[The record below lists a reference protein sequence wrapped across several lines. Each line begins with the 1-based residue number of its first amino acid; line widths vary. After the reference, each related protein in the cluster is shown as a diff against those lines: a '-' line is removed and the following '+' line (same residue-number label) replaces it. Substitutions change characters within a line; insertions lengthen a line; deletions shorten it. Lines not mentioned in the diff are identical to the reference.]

1 MSFAL
6 ERRTFVSQKL
16 LKSWPLYLAALILV
30 VFCEPILTDA
40 YEPNDTFEDAA
51 LISLG
56 TITAT
61 IEPAEDEDYY
71 RVSIAGE
78 DSLMLIYRLTV
89 PSVLMPEITF
99 YDSSQRRLG
108 WSRAENEGDPLH
120 DSLLV
125 PAGEVILRVRSFNYE
140 SSDSSYTLTLS
151 TSLPVV
157 AATD

>member
-1 MSFAL
+1 M
-6 ERRTFVSQKL
+6 SQKL
-16 LKSWPLYLAALILV
+16 LKSWPLYLAALILAV
-30 VFCEPILTDA
+30 YCEPILTDA

-99 YDSSQRRLG
+99 YDSTQKFLDRN
-108 WSRAENEGDPLH
+108 RADAAGDTVQ
-120 DSLLV
+120 DSLRV
-125 PAGEVILRVRSFNYE
+125 APGEVFVRIRSFNYE
-140 SSDSSYTLTLS
+140 ASEASYALTLS
-151 TSLPVV
+151 TSAPVA

>member
-1 MSFAL
+1 M
-6 ERRTFVSQKL
+6 SQKL
-16 LKSWPLYLAALILV
+16 LKSWPLYLAVLILV

-99 YDSSQRRLG
+99 YDSTQKFLG
-108 WSRAENEGDPLH
+108 RNRADAAGDTVQ
-120 DSLLV
+120 DSLRV
-125 PAGEVILRVRSFNYE
+125 APGEVFVRIRSFNYE
-140 SSDSSYTLTLS
+140 ASEASYALTLS
-151 TSLPVV
+151 TSAP

>member
-1 MSFAL
+1 MSCLL
-6 ERRTFVSQKL
+6 ERRAFVSQKA
-16 LKSWPLYLAALILV
+16 LKFCPLYLAVLILAV
-30 VFCEPILTDA
+30 YCEPILTDA

-71 RVSIAGE
+71 ILSIAGE
-78 DSLMLIYRLTV
+78 DSLMLIYQLTV

-108 WSRAENEGDPLH
+108 WIRAENEGDPLH

-125 PAGEVILRVRSFNYE
+125 AAGEVVLRVRSFNYE

-151 TSLPVV
+151 TSLPAV
-157 AATD
+157 ATTD